1 MKYILAK
8 NQRISHML
16 DKLRCWLSRKSLGVI
31 TKIDYTM
38 KRGDSVVWK
47 STDMTVEIVDV
58 NWALLAV
65 AVRLS
70 PKSHV
75 VIVLPAWSLRQ
86 S

>member
-1 MKYILAK
+1 
-8 NQRISHML
+8 ML

-75 VIVLPAWSLRQ
+75 VTVLPVWSLRV
-86 S
+86 